1 LPGGG
6 RVRKIGRSQKSRSA
20 ALSVCLPK
28 RRGSRVEALPVCFE
42 EALFLLLDLRPP
54 GRGRRVLLGAA
65 APRSTPFHP
74 PPATPLGIVHSSH
87 PIPFGFQGKPP
98 LWVPGSESRPSAH
111 APRWADHTRLA
122 GRKESGRSASGEKQ
136 PSQSF
141 RAGGMAPGAERKG
154 AAQGVGRP
162 ETFRE
167 KGRRGMSGER
177 QHVESRLPRGGAS
190 CLSLPFP
197 FRVTRTA
204 ATGHTPFC
212 QAGELTC
219 HCPALCGAC
228 SCSTLR
234 APEELL
240 QET

>member
-1 LPGGG
+1 MQRAGEVLA
-6 RVRKIGRSQKSRSA
+6 RSP
-20 ALSVCLPK
+20 VCLAK
-28 RRGSRVEALPVCFE
+28 TFAFFKVFC
-42 EALFLLLDLRPP
+42 LR
-54 GRGRRVLLGAA
+54 RGRRVLLGAA

-111 APRWADHTRLA
+111 APRWADYTRLA
-122 GRKESGRSASGEKQ
+122 GRNEFGRSASGEKQ
-136 PSQSF
+136 PSQGF
-141 RAGGMAPGAERKG
+141 RPGRVAPGAERKG

-162 ETFRE
+162 ETFWE

-190 CLSLPFP
+190 GLSLPFP
-197 FRVTRTA
+197 FRATRTA
-204 ATGHTPFC
+204 VTGHTPFC
-212 QAGELTC
+212 QTGDLSWY
-219 HCPALCGAC
+219 CPALCGVHT
-228 SCSTLR
+228 CSTLR
-234 APEELL
+234 ALEALP